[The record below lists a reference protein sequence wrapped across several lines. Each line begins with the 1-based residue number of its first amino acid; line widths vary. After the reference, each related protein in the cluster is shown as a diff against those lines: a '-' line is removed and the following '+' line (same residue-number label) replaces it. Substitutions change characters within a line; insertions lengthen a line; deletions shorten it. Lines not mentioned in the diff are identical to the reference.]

1 MTDALKASG
10 AAAPTASGPAARVA
24 ELRRLLEYHNHR
36 YYVLDDPEITD
47 AQYDA
52 LLRELQALEREH
64 PELDDPNSPTRRVGG
79 APREGFEKR
88 AHSLGM
94 FSLDNGFSLDDW
106 QAWVERLRRL
116 EPDAEPAFWADPKMD
131 GLAVEVIYEHGA
143 LTVALTRG
151 DGETGEV
158 VTANMR
164 TVRNLPLTL
173 RTAPG
178 EAPPELLEVRGEV
191 VIAKD
196 DFHALN
202 QAQEEE
208 GGKVFANPRNAAAG
222 SLRQLDS
229 RVTAAR
235 PLRFLAYGVGLARW
249 AGGARSAYERW
260 ATQGEAMAEL
270 ERLGLSVPP
279 RAARCESPE
288 AVAARYRELA
298 TTRDELPFE
307 IDGLVAKVDDLA
319 LQQALGFTARAP
331 RWALALKF
339 PPRQART
346 VLEAIEIQVGRTGV
360 LTPVAH
366 LRPVS
371 VGGVTVSRATLHNED
386 EIRAKG
392 VLVGDTVLVQ
402 RAGDVIP
409 EVVGPV
415 VEARTGA
422 EWEFVFPRECP
433 VCRSA
438 VVRLEGEV
446 AWRCVNVSCPAV
458 LRQGIVHFVSKAGLD
473 IQGVGRKLVEQLV
486 AQGMVHSPADL
497 FALRPGVLAQ
507 MERMGAKS
515 AENVVAAIAR
525 TRETASLEAL
535 IAALGI
541 RHVGERT
548 ARTLAAAFTD
558 LDALGQATV
567 EDLTALDDI
576 GPEVAGAIRAFFRN
590 ENNQRLLERLREAG
604 LWPVAAARA
613 EADPATQP
621 LAGRTLLFT
630 GALPVARGQAQALAE
645 AAGAR
650 VVGAISKKVDWLVAG
665 DKAGS
670 KLDKARALGVAVTD
684 YAGFLALLEGRG
696 PEGPG
701 GAGAPGAAQG
711 SLLDIS

>member
-1 MTDALKASG
+1 
-10 AAAPTASGPAARVA
+10 
-24 ELRRLLEYHNHR
+24 
-36 YYVLDDPEITD
+36 
-47 AQYDA
+47 
-52 LLRELQALEREH
+52 LQALEREH

-106 QAWVERLRRL
+106 QTWVERLRRL

-173 RTAPG
+173 RMAPG

-288 AVAARYRELA
+288 AVAARYQELA

-339 PPRQART
+339 PPRQARP

-386 EIRAKG
+386 EIHAKG

-422 EWEFVFPRECP
+422 EREFVFPRECP

-507 MERMGAKS
+507 MERMGANRPRTWWRPLPARARRPAWRRSSPPWAFATWAS
-515 AENVVAAIAR
+515 ARRGPWRRPLR
-525 TRETASLEAL
+525 TWTPWAGHGGRPDRPGRHRPRGGRGHSRVFPQREQPA
-535 IAALGI
+535 
-541 RHVGERT
+541 
-548 ARTLAAAFTD
+548 
-558 LDALGQATV
+558 
-567 EDLTALDDI
+567 
-576 GPEVAGAIRAFFRN
+576 PAG
-590 ENNQRLLERLREAG
+590 
-604 LWPVAAARA
+604 AAAR
-613 EADPATQP
+613 
-621 LAGRTLLFT
+621 GR
-630 GALPVARGQAQALAE
+630 AVARGDAE
-645 AAGAR
+645 GRGRSGHPAPGGAHAAVHRGAARGAWAGPGPGRGAGAR

-696 PEGPG
+696 RRGR
-701 GAGAPGAAQG
+701 AGRAPRARAG